1 MVHLSRAILTLALTG
16 LFCGP
21 LAADVIPAHYA
32 SPTGAKKTL
41 ETQLT
46 TSGMDAQLA
55 HARVQRLTDDEAA
68 FFAAD
73 AQRVQVVGQEMW
85 GGQSDNLWWEW
96 LGGIGFLAIAGAA
109 IFLFAVSND

>member
-1 MVHLSRAILTLALTG
+1 MVILSRAVLTLALAG

-21 LAADVIPAHYA
+21 LAADVIPVRYA
-32 SPTGAKKTL
+32 ADSGAKQAVEAKL
-41 ETQLT
+41 AA
-46 TSGMDAQLA
+46 SGVDAEV
-55 HARVQRLTDDEAA
+55 ARARAQRLTEDEAA

-96 LGGIGFLAIAGAA
+96 LGGIGMLAIAGGA
-109 IFLFAVSND
+109 IALFAISND